1 MPDRPDPLTDALV
14 RFTPTARL
22 DRDEILFRA
31 GRASAGRAR
40 GWKIATGLLA
50 ISQALMLIGWL
61 SLDRSPPTPHPV
73 SPPLSVPAEADGP
86 PPPPPEPYDPQSYIA
101 LARNWEQDGLPP
113 DQPPSVEPGPIRPP
127 LTAADGWRWDA
138 N

>member
-1 MPDRPDPLTDALV
+1 MSDRSDPLTDALA

-22 DRDEILFRA
+22 DRDEMLFRA

-61 SLDRSPPTPHPV
+61 NLDRSPPTPHPV
-73 SPPLSVPAEADGP
+73 SPPMSVPAETDGP
-86 PPPPPEPYDPQSYIA
+86 PLPEPYDPQSYIA
-101 LARNWEQDGLPP
+101 LVRNWEQDGLPP
-113 DQPPSVEPGPIRPP
+113 DQPPPVEAGLTRPP
-127 LTAADGWRWDA
+127 LTAADGWRWDDRY
-138 N
+138 